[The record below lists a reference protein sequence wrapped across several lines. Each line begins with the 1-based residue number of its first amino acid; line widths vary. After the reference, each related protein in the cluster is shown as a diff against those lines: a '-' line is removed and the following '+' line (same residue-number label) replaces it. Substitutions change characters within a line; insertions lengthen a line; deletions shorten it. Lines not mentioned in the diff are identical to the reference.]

1 MDASRVPRDRQFLI
15 KGDSLVHWDAAQMT
29 KLLCSCL
36 LIDTQGCQLL
46 SCAGLSVPLAGDQG
60 GWSQHEGVNR
70 GWATGSEKAP

>member
-1 MDASRVPRDRQFLI
+1 
-15 KGDSLVHWDAAQMT
+15 MT